1 MPLIETKPDAL
12 AKLYATAAFELAD
25 ADPSLSPEDLLGEIE
40 DILEIARADKN
51 FSEFLASRLIDASKR
66 DTSLQTMLAGKVSP
80 LTLSFLRQL
89 NRKDR
94 LGHIIAIAGA
104 LDTLVQAR
112 YGRVEVDVFTATPMA
127 PDALDRIKHKL
138 SESLGKEVILHPYTD
153 ASMLGGIKIR
163 IGDQLIDASVRAELA
178 RMRESLLKKGGP
190 SIRNRAPDILS
201 D

>member
-1 MPLIETKPDAL
+1 MPLIEAKPDAL

-25 ADPSLSPEDLLGEIE
+25 NDPSISPEDLLGEIE

-51 FSEFLASRLIDASKR
+51 FSEFLASRLIDSNKR
-66 DTSLQTMLAGKVSP
+66 DNALQSMLGGKVSP
-80 LTLSFLRQL
+80 LTLNFLRQL

-94 LGHIIAIAGA
+94 LGHIIAITGA
-104 LDTLVQAR
+104 LDELVQAR
-112 YGRVEVDVFTATPMA
+112 YGRVEVDVFSATPMA

-153 ASMLGGIKIR
+153 SAMLGGIKIR
-163 IGDQLIDASVRAELA
+163 IGDRLIDASVRAELA

-190 SIRNRAPDILS
+190 SIRGRSADLLGE
-201 D
+201 

>member
-1 MPLIETKPDAL
+1 MPLIEAKPDAL

-25 ADPSLSPEDLLGEIE
+25 NDPSISPEDLLGEIE

-51 FSEFLASRLIDASKR
+51 FSEFLASRLIDSNKR
-66 DTSLQTMLAGKVSP
+66 DNALQTMLGGKVSP
-80 LTLSFLRQL
+80 LTLNFLRQL

-94 LGHIIAIAGA
+94 LGHIIAITGA
-104 LDTLVQAR
+104 LDELVQAR
-112 YGRVEVDVFTATPMA
+112 YGRVEVDVFSATPMA

-153 ASMLGGIKIR
+153 SAMLGGIKIR
-163 IGDQLIDASVRAELA
+163 IGDRLIDASVRAELA

-190 SIRNRAPDILS
+190 SIRGRSADLLGE
-201 D
+201 